1 VEVGEAERG
10 GANEGV
16 ANVLMLE
23 EVEDA
28 VLREKVDGLGSGCGS
43 TSSLGYAE
51 AIKIMR
57 KLTKITT
64 TLQSNM
70 VVEAHLLMHEWLGSL
85 MMFRLA
91 DTMSIF
97 RGKEECYWT

>member
-1 VEVGEAERG
+1 MVVVGN

-16 ANVLMLE
+16 ADMLILE

-28 VLREKVDGLGSGCGS
+28 VLREKVDGLDSGCGS

-57 KLTKITT
+57 KLTKIAT
-64 TLQSNM
+64 TLQSNI
-70 VVEAHLLMHEWLGSL
+70 VVEVHLLMHKWLGSF

-97 RGKEECYWT
+97 QGKEECSWT